1 MNQDEI
7 NDREHANP
15 ANWSSP
21 FAFYHSSRD
30 SRLWVPK
37 QEAWMGR
44 TLNMANAVEA
54 VDAAWREFGPFDTV
68 IGHSFGGAVVLNSA
82 GGTISG
88 LAARVPRRLVLVSAP
103 NDIPN
108 VLVQFFSG
116 FFFSIDIF

>member
-44 TLNMANAVEA
+44 TLNMAHPIARV
-54 VDAAWREFGPFDTV
+54 
-68 IGHSFGGAVVLNSA
+68 VVLVFV
-82 GGTISG
+82 
-88 LAARVPRRLVLVSAP
+88 LAMCLGAAA
-103 NDIPN
+103 
-108 VLVQFFSG
+108 
-116 FFFSIDIF
+116 IFLAILPQD